1 MSIGNNIKIYRK
13 KLGFTQEELANQLC
27 VTSQAVSKWE
37 SEAGYPDMAQVVPL
51 ARILNISTDVLF
63 GMNESDYDRDYA
75 ETVKSHANELR
86 DSSDVVTGAIA
97 AADYLDEQ
105 CDLYPYNY
113 EILKKFVQS
122 VAGLSRYSDKLTG
135 NIFKEEP
142 ERWEKYRAK
151 ALNRGMQTIRYS
163 NEPDV
168 INEVHTA
175 IAWIYY
181 HEQDYD
187 KGWEHINVLPSVSSN
202 SLQES
207 MNAQFTYIQK
217 GMDAWKNVVNGNIQN
232 YARVI
237 NRELVYAM
245 ESLMWNSNAEQT
257 IQLMDYAK
265 GIMQA
270 MCKNI
275 TVKPFCQGF
284 YRDCMKYAAGAC
296 LRENNPEKASKIW
309 IEMKKTMEDYT
320 DWAES
325 LAQDE
330 KLVIKFGEKGARN
343 IKSYSKEYCQSKLD
357 FMYNQ
362 LKSWCDAKV
371 FEEFEK
377 LI

>member
-97 AADYLDEQ
+97 ATDYLDEQ

-122 VAGLSRYSDKLTG
+122 IAGLSRYSDKLTG

-217 GMDAWKNVVNGNIQN
+217 GMDAWKNTVNGNIQN

-284 YRDCMKYAAGAC
+284 YRDCMKYTAGAC
-296 LRENNPEKASKIW
+296 LRENNPEKAAEIW
-309 IEMKKTMEDYT
+309 IEMKKTMEDYA

-325 LAQDE
+325 IAEDE
-330 KLVIKFGEKGARN
+330 NLVIKFSKKGADN
-343 IKSYSKEYCQSKLD
+343 IKSYSKEYCKNKLD
-357 FMYNQ
+357 FIYNQ
-362 LKSWCDAKV
+362 LKSWCDGKV
-371 FEEFEK
+371 FTEFEK